1 MTNQELKATIK
12 NELKKEGYAKGY
24 TISVRDCGYSTSVKI
39 KITSPEINRIEIEK
53 IANRFQEIDR
63 DERTG
68 EILAGGNCYIFTEY
82 KDGIFE
88 EVTKEWIATATGAIM
103 SKDETTKIFDGLY
116 LLNLEHCGRLELIQQ
131 NEKDHCRRYVANLK
145 QLTTMIY
152 KFAKFGTIA
161 A

>member
-1 MTNQELKATIK
+1 MTNQELKTAIK

-24 TISVRDCGYSTSVKI
+24 TISVKDCGYSTSVKI
-39 KITSPEINRIEIEK
+39 KITSPEINRLDIEK

-68 EILAGGNCYIFTEY
+68 EILSGSNNYVFVEY
-82 KDGIFE
+82 KEGIFE
-88 EVTKEWIATATGAIM
+88 EVAREYEATAKGAMM
-103 SKDETTKIFDGLY
+103 SKDETTRIFDGLY
-116 LLNLEHCGRLELIQQ
+116 LINWEHSGNLEIRQQ
-131 NEKDHCRRYVANLK
+131 NEKDHCRRYIYNLE
-145 QLTTMIY
+145 QLATLIY

>member
-1 MTNQELKATIK
+1 MTNQELKTAIK

-39 KITSPEINRIEIEK
+39 KITNPEINRLEIEK
-53 IANRFQEIDR
+53 IVNRFQEIDR

-68 EILAGGNCYIFTEY
+68 EILEGGNCYIFTEY
-82 KDGIFE
+82 KEGIFE
-88 EVTKEWIATATGAIM
+88 NGAREWTATAHGAMM
-103 SKDETTKIFDGLY
+103 SKDEVTKIFDGLY
-116 LLNLEHCGRLELIQQ
+116 LLNLEHRGQLELSQQ
-131 NEKDHCRRYVANLK
+131 NSKGHCSIYIYDLEHLATL
-145 QLTTMIY
+145 IY